1 MIYYIKGLIVERH
14 PTFVIIETNGIAYQV
29 FISLNT
35 FSQLEGLKE
44 TRILTHFIVKEDGH
58 YLYGF
63 STEQER
69 QLFILLISVS
79 GVGPNT
85 ARLILSSLD
94 PDSIKSAIAMK
105 DDLVFR
111 KIKGVGPKTAQRI
124 IIDLYDKIGKET
136 ITGNSTSAIQKSTKQ
151 SEAFAALLALGFN
164 RGSIEQVFKT
174 LPEAV
179 NPEIRVE
186 ELIKSA
192 LKKLAG

>member
-1 MIYYIKGLIVERH
+1 MIYSIQGLIIERH
-14 PTFVIIETNGIAYQV
+14 PTFIVIEANGIAYQI

-35 FSQLEGLKE
+35 YSQLEGLKE
-44 TRILTHFIVKEDGH
+44 TRILTHFIVKEDGQ

-63 STEQER
+63 SSEQER
-69 QLFILLISVS
+69 QLFIMLISVS

-85 ARLILSSLD
+85 ARLILSSLE
-94 PDSIKSAIAMK
+94 PDSIKSAIGMK

-124 IIDLYDKIGKET
+124 IIDLYDKIGKES
-136 ITGNSTSAIQKSTKQ
+136 ITGIMTGGIQKSTKK
-151 SEAFAALLALGFN
+151 SEAFSALLALGFN
-164 RGSIEQVFKT
+164 RSNIEQVFKT

-179 NPEIRVE
+179 DPEISVE

>member
-1 MIYYIKGLIVERH
+1 MIYYIQGAIVERH
-14 PTFVIIETNGIAYQV
+14 PTYLIVENQGLAYQV

-35 FSQLEGLKE
+35 YSQLEGARSAK
-44 TRILTHFIVKEDGH
+44 ILTHFIVKEDGH

-69 QLFILLISVS
+69 QLFILLLSVN

-94 PDSIKSAIAMK
+94 PDSIKSAISMK

-124 IIDLYDKIGKET
+124 IIDLYDKIGKE
-136 ITGNSTSAIQKSTKQ
+136 INTGIHLDGKNRNTRY
-151 SEAFAALLALGFN
+151 SEAISALLALGF
-164 RGSIEQVFKT
+164 SKAAIDQVFKS
-174 LPEAV
+174 LPQATD
-179 NPEIRVE
+179 PEITVE
-186 ELIKSA
+186 ELIKLA
-192 LKKLAG
+192 LKKLSG